1 MRTLPAVMQK
11 ILIAPDKFKGTL
23 SATEAAKAIASGWRA
38 ARPDDELIQLP
49 ISDGGEGFGSL
60 MAKALNGT
68 ETLIQMVDISGQKKT
83 VSLWLTPEGSA
94 LIESANLIGLTLIPH
109 PKRNPLTV
117 DSTGLGLVLDSDRII
132 HCRHCIIGLGGSAT
146 NDGGFGFA
154 RQLGWRFINRTGR
167 EIEKWPDLVSLQ
179 KIREPDRKGPRDC
192 NLNSVTVA
200 VDVQNP
206 LLGPKGCTRIY
217 GPQKGLHEKDMPRA
231 EAALA
236 RLAEVWKSQTGENAA
251 GLAGSGAAGGLGFG
265 LHCFV
270 GAKIRPGFDV
280 FAEAT
285 DLSAKL
291 AVADVVITG
300 EGAMDHQS
308 IMGKGV
314 GELAKLAH
322 MSDCRCLGLTGHFD
336 QHCGLEAHFEKCHAL
351 TGITSR
357 KEAEQN
363 AAQWLEK
370 LSTEAAREFNETE

>member
-1 MRTLPAVMQK
+1 MRTLPEVTQK

-23 SATEAAKAIASGWRA
+23 SATEAAKAIASGWQI

-60 MAKALNGT
+60 MAEALNGT
-68 ETLIQMVDISGQKKT
+68 ETLTPMMDISGRKKM
-83 VSLWLTPEGSA
+83 VPLWLTPEGTA

-109 PKRNPLTV
+109 PERNPLTV
-117 DSTGLGLVLDSDRII
+117 DSAGLGVAIESDKITD
-132 HCRHCIIGLGGSAT
+132 CRHCIIGVGGSAT
-146 NDGGFGFA
+146 NDGGFGVA
-154 RQLGWRFINRTGR
+154 RQLGWRFINQTGR

-179 KIREPDRKGPRDC
+179 KITEPDRRDLRNS
-192 NLNSVTVA
+192 NLNSITVA

-217 GPQKGLHEKDMPRA
+217 GPQKGLYEKDMARA

-270 GAKIRPGFDV
+270 GAKIRPGFEV
-280 FAEAT
+280 FAEAVN
-285 DLSAKL
+285 LSAKL
-291 AVADVVITG
+291 AIAGVVVTG

-314 GELAKLAH
+314 GELAKLAQIN
-322 MSDCRCLGLTGHFD
+322 DCRCLGLAGHFD
-336 QHCGLEAHFEKCHAL
+336 QHCGLEAYFEKCHAL

-357 KEAEQN
+357 KQAEQN

-370 LSTEAAREFNETE
+370 LSTETAREFNETE